1 MKRILCFSDKLNV
14 KCELTARIN
23 FIFFSHIFN
32 NLITHKSVY
41 FHYCEKISYLC
52 NLIKQ
57 LFDMMTD
64 IPNLDELIRMALL
77 EDVGD
82 GDHSTLACIP
92 NTAVNTAVMVAKQ
105 DGIVCG
111 MEVGER
117 VFRYVNDCFYH
128 SQIPIDIL
136 CLKQDG
142 DAVHKGEKL
151 MTIDGSSAVI
161 LTAERTALNF
171 MQRLSGIATQTHN
184 MVEMIADLHAQLLD
198 TRKTT
203 PNMRLLE
210 KYAVKCGGGTNHRI
224 GLYDM
229 IMLKDNH
236 IDFAGGIPAAI
247 DRTLAYLKEK
257 GKQLKIEIEVRN
269 LDELDQV
276 LQHGGID
283 RIMLD
288 NFDVETLREA
298 IKRIEGRYET
308 EASGGITD
316 ATLRSYAETGVDFI
330 SCGALTHHIKSMDI
344 SLIKK

>member
-1 MKRILCFSDKLNV
+1 
-14 KCELTARIN
+14 
-23 FIFFSHIFN
+23 
-32 NLITHKSVY
+32 
-41 FHYCEKISYLC
+41 
-52 NLIKQ
+52 
-57 LFDMMTD
+57 MTN

-92 NTAVNTAVMVAKQ
+92 PTATNSAKMVAKQ
-105 DGIVCG
+105 DGILCG

-117 VFRYVNDCFYH
+117 VFHFVNDSFYH
-128 SQIPIDIL
+128 SQVPMTITA
-136 CLKQDG
+136 LKQDG
-142 DAVHKGEKL
+142 DSVKKGDVL
-151 MTIDGSSAVI
+151 MTIDGTSGVI

-171 MQRLSGIATQTHN
+171 MQRLSGIATQTAK
-184 MVEMIADLHAQLLD
+184 MVAMLQGLHTQLLD

-229 IMLKDNH
+229 VMLKDNH
-236 IDFAGGIPAAI
+236 IDFAGGIEAAI
-247 DRTLAYLKEK
+247 DRAHDYLKSQGK
-257 GKQLKIEIEVRN
+257 GLKIEIEVRN
-269 LDELDQV
+269 LDELEQV
-276 LQHGGID
+276 MRHGGVH

-288 NFDVETLREA
+288 NFDVPTLKQA
-298 IKRIEGRYET
+298 VVRINGQYET

-330 SCGALTHHIKSMDI
+330 SVGALTHHIKSMDI
-344 SLIKK
+344 SLVKK